1 MKPDILN
8 SNRVWSLSNLDLHW
22 IIDLD
27 EGWQATLLAI
37 CIMIVIKTVQTLPDV
52 IA

>member
-8 SNRVWSLSNLDLHW
+8 IDRVWSLFNVGVHW

-37 CIMIVIKTVQTLPDV
+37 CIMIVIKTVRSLPDV